1 MNFIWFEHC
10 LCELY
15 WNLSKNNPTFPDNNV
30 PFQSKNFLVAPENTK
45 TALTLINHLMVSSLA
60 QSHQTSSP
68 QLLYQT
74 SLFYNMYTTIT
85 LPQSPSIRLQH
96 VLRYYVFTGSQFFE
110 DLKKKLAVDF
120 YRFCVMGFLIPTTT
134 ANDLRLR
141 RIFYPRF
148 YPLQLF
154 SYRILNNSLPVLS
167 LQVPLQLPRA

>member
-30 PFQSKNFLVAPENTK
+30 PFHSKNFLVAPENTK

-60 QSHQTSSP
+60 QSHQTNSP

-85 LPQSPSIRLQH
+85 LPQSQSIRLQH

-110 DLKKKLAVDF
+110 DLKKNKKNSFRLLSILRNGFFNPHHNGQWSPTSKDF
-120 YRFCVMGFLIPTTT
+120 LSQILSTTLIFLSDT
-134 ANDLRLR
+134 
-141 RIFYPRF
+141 
-148 YPLQLF
+148 Q
-154 SYRILNNSLPVLS
+154 
-167 LQVPLQLPRA
+167 